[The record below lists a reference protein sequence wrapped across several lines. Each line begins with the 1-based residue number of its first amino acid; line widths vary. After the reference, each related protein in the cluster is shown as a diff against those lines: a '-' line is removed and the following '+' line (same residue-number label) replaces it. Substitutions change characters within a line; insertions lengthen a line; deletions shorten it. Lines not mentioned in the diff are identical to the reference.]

1 MKRVFDFLFSILLFI
16 FFFPIIVFFSVIIIF
31 IYRTNPIHFSRRIG
45 KNSKVFLMP
54 KFITMKKDTPQ
65 IATHLL
71 KNSDKYITKFGKFLR
86 KTSLDEIPQLY
97 SVIVGDMSLVGPRP
111 ALYNQYDLIKKRK
124 YLKIDSLKP
133 GITGYAQIN
142 GRDEISIKE
151 KVQLDYFYFKNKS
164 IRFDL
169 KILLMTISK
178 IIYKKNISH

>member
-1 MKRVFDFLFSILLFI
+1 MKRVFDFLFSILLSI
-16 FFFPIIVFFSVIIIF
+16 FFFPIIVFFSLIILF

-65 IATHLL
+65 VATHLL

-169 KILLMTISK
+169 KILLMTIYK
-178 IIYKKNISH
+178 IIYKNNISH

>member
-1 MKRVFDFLFSILLFI
+1 
-16 FFFPIIVFFSVIIIF
+16 
-31 IYRTNPIHFSRRIG
+31 
-45 KNSKVFLMP
+45 MP

-65 IATHLL
+65 VATHLL

-169 KILLMTISK
+169 KILLMTIYK
-178 IIYKKNISH
+178 IVYKKNISH